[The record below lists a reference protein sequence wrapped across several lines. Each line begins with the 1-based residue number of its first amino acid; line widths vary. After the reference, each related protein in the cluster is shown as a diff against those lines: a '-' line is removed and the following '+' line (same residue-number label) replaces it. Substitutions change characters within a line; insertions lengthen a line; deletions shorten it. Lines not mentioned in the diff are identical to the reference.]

1 MSEKNKVL
9 LFYPPG
15 LIYQRGEDRC
25 QQAVE
30 GSSAEAMRAC
40 NDLGYAAAV
49 LLKKGYE
56 IKLRDYQTERCSIE
70 EMNKEVDDFK
80 PDLLMLS
87 TTNTSIYEDIKIM
100 NALKERCGA
109 VTVLKGAIFYAPE
122 QEMLDLLDLSRID
135 YMIGGEVDF
144 AIDGIAD
151 YALRGEGDISKV
163 DNILYKDKDG
173 KFVQTKFHVWGQDL
187 DAQPFPARE
196 YMNNALYTR
205 PDTDAPMATI
215 QTARG
220 CPSSCVFCLT
230 PGISGKCVRFRSPE
244 NVMAELTECYEKF
257 GIKDFFFKADTF
269 TINGEWVKKLCELI
283 IDSPLNGN
291 INFTANSRV
300 NPLKKETLE
309 IMKKAGC
316 FMVAFGFESGSDEIL
331 KKIKKGA
338 TVEQNLQ
345 AAKWCHEVGLPF
357 WGFFVIGFP
366 WENKGH
372 IMKTKKLIYKADPDF
387 IEVKMALPYYGT
399 PLYDTCKE
407 DNLLAKNVLG
417 SDFFHSSMTGTRYL
431 TIKEVETLR
440 RKILLGFYL
449 RPKYIMRKMGEC
461 AKQPSIF
468 LNYCKYGV
476 RLIVNLFK

>member
-15 LIYQRGEDRC
+15 PIFQRGEDRC
-25 QQAVE
+25 QQNVD

-56 IKLRDYQTERCSIE
+56 IKLRDYQTELCTMEDLNADI
-70 EMNKEVDDFK
+70 DGFK
-80 PDLLMLS
+80 PDLLMMS

-100 NALKERCGA
+100 NDLKDRCGA

-122 QEMLDLLDLSRID
+122 QAMLDLLDLSHID

-151 YALRGEGDISKV
+151 FALRGEGDIAAV

-173 KFVQTKFHVWGQDL
+173 KFIQTKFHVWGQDL
-187 DAQPFPARE
+187 DAQPFPARD
-196 YMNNALYTR
+196 YMNNGLYKR

-244 NVMAELTECYEKF
+244 NVMAELTECYEKY

-269 TINGEWVKKLCELI
+269 TINAEWVKKLCEMI
-283 IDSPLNGN
+283 IDSPLYGN
-291 INFTANSRV
+291 IHFTANSRV

-345 AAKWCHEVGLPF
+345 AARWCHEVGLPF

-366 WENKGH
+366 WEHKGH
-372 IMKTKKLIYKADPDF
+372 IMKTKKLIYEADPDF

-399 PLYDTCKE
+399 SLYETCKE
-407 DNLLAKNVLG
+407 EGLLAKNVLG
-417 SDFFHSSMTGTRYL
+417 SDFFHSSMSGTKYL
-431 TIKEVETLR
+431 TIEEVESLR
-440 RKILLGFYL
+440 RKILLGFYM
-449 RPKYIMRKMGEC
+449 RPKYITHKMGEC
-461 AKQPSIF
+461 VKQPSVF
-468 LNYCKYGV
+468 ANYCKYGV
-476 RLIVNLFK
+476 RLVVNLFK